1 MNNILSI
8 WKYLI
13 WNQRHYD
20 NNQLIMILKFV
31 LREKYKSL
39 NIIHAVLWFILERV
53 YHKLRF
59 IIALQTKL
67 RGI

>member
-53 YHKLRF
+53 YHKLQF
-59 IIALQTKL
+59 IIPLQTKL